1 MQFIIDLFRVKKI
14 ARSPEELI
22 VKDATTRREINPIPQ
37 IYSDIYPTSRQF
49 QPQTRIDKSKKN
61 HELQSGPQQQQQ
73 SPQPQQS
80 PQSQQQHHRY
90 NRGRSR
96 HPAKRVKTR
105 SIGGLPT
112 YEVSDNQID
121 SIPEVIYDE
130 EPIRIE
136 PMIRVTTKKNVFD
149 SVIDIVHQLLD
160 PPKNEPG
167 PLVPIQMPGSKRKI
181 YLRLIEPVDA
191 SEVMVRFVTQ
201 LPVPVI
207 DAEKQYNPFIPIP
220 SIVDPISMLMNQA
233 HHGIHPVIH
242 GDPLFASSSN
252 RHRAIYPPRNVSH
265 VKGVQSPK
273 PLDTNSQNPSK
284 DPQIKGSSPPAIV
297 SNEAESNKNH
307 FTNTRVN
314 LQNQE
319 QQLLSESAASYY
331 QYQAAGEEVMN
342 KVKELLEKENITT
355 TVKTEAD
362 PSVQPW
368 HQLSTHRLPLRQIAP
383 YSPASMEHD
392 SSSSSHTDTYKA
404 PSDVLTGP
412 SSYSTSYEQYNDAAN
427 SAPGFYPSSYSG
439 PSSYSTS
446 YKQNEIHDAH
456 PNTYST
462 SYHKQNE
469 FNNVPSSY
477 SVSYQDQNEFN
488 SAPSSYSTSYQS
500 QDEYSA
506 PDSYATFYEKQND
519 LFSAPSAYSSSYEK
533 PTPPSSFYDK
543 QTGITQTSANSNDA
557 LEIVDPPSYL
567 PGYRTENQ
575 ANRGFATISTRQP
588 RYNNPREMAGLNTG
602 ESASRVIWGKSKQ
615 EKDESSFQKSA
626 EITGTGIDDN
636 REKWQPVVFVHE
648 NAGWH
653 EAYEAEMAKT
663 ATTERQ
669 AVLKARP
676 TKKPSR
682 GAADQARRNV
692 KQRGSV
698 NARDSRCSTVS
709 GEQNGCEQKKSTTTS
724 TTTPRSEST
733 VRIVEKQTQSAVDSE
748 LILVTKS
755 PNITIETLRPNVT
768 AKSPT
773 VSTTMMTLTTMT
785 SKPLVTT
792 TKPLMTTTKPL
803 TTTTKPLVTTTKS
816 PKSMSVN
823 GMTERSKPL
832 LIKVIKST
840 TTEKPSLLI
849 KAIEDIFMNNIGEK
863 LIATEASVIKPTVS
877 NVMKKVTKSTTEKSS
892 STTEKTLIKVTTKVS
907 NNKAKKAE
915 LSKRPLIMKK
925 STYIMKRPTLSSTTK
940 RTVTTQK
947 PTISNTTKKT
957 TLTGKSKF
965 LRTTS
970 KRRSSTT

>member
-1 MQFIIDLFRVKKI
+1 MKFTCFITVCACLSSTVFTNEVKYLNNRVKKI

-22 VKDATTRREINPIPQ
+22 IKDAATRREINPIPQ

-49 QPQTRIDKSKKN
+49 QSRESKKN
-61 HELQSGPQQQQQ
+61 HEVQSGPQQQQQ
-73 SPQPQQS
+73 SSQPQQS
-80 PQSQQQHHRY
+80 PQSQQQQHRY

-96 HPAKRVKTR
+96 HSAKHVKTR

-136 PMIRVTTKKNVFD
+136 PMIRVTRKKNVFD
-149 SVIDIVHQLLD
+149 SIIDIVHQLLD
-160 PPKNEPG
+160 PPKNELG

-220 SIVDPISMLMNQA
+220 SIVDPITMLMNQA
-233 HHGIHPVIH
+233 HHGIHPVLH

-265 VKGVQSPK
+265 VKGVQPPK
-273 PLDTNSQNPSK
+273 SQNSQNPSK
-284 DPQIKGSSPPAIV
+284 DPQIKGSFPPAID
-297 SNEAESNKNH
+297 SNKEESNKNH

-342 KVKELLEKENITT
+342 KVKELLEKENVTT

-383 YSPASMEHD
+383 YSPASMEQD
-392 SSSSSHTDTYKA
+392 SSSHTDTYKA
-404 PSDVLTGP
+404 PSDVFTGP

-427 SAPGFYPSSYSG
+427 SAPEFYPSSYSG
-439 PSSYSTS
+439 PSSYSTP

-469 FNNVPSSY
+469 FNNAPSSY

-488 SAPSSYSTSYQS
+488 GAPSSYSTSYQS
-500 QDEYSA
+500 QEYSA
-506 PDSYATFYEKQND
+506 PDSYATSYGKQND

-543 QTGITQTSANSNDA
+543 QTGITETSANSNA

-575 ANRGFATISTRQP
+575 ASRGFGTISTRQP
-588 RYNNPREMAGLNTG
+588 RYNNPREMAGLNTE

-626 EITGTGIDDN
+626 EITGTGIDDS

-653 EAYEAEMAKT
+653 EAYEAEMMKT

-669 AVLKARP
+669 AVPKARP

-682 GAADQARRNV
+682 GATDQARRNV

-698 NARDSRCSTVS
+698 SARDSRFSTVS

-733 VRIVEKQTQSAVDSE
+733 IRIIEKQTQSVGSE
-748 LILVTKS
+748 LILVTQS
-755 PNITIETLRPNVT
+755 PNITIETLRPNLT
-768 AKSPT
+768 AKSPM
-773 VSTTMMTLTTMT
+773 VSTTMMTLTTVT

-792 TKPLMTTTKPL
+792 TK
-803 TTTTKPLVTTTKS
+803 S
-816 PKSMSVN
+816 PESMSVKN
-823 GMTERSKPL
+823 EMTERSKPL
-832 LIKVIKST
+832 LIKVLKST
-840 TTEKPSLLI
+840 TTEKPLLLI
-849 KAIEDIFMNNIGEK
+849 KAIENIFMSNIEEK

-877 NVMKKVTKSTTEKSS
+877 NVMKKVRSTTEKSS
-892 STTEKTLIKVTTKVS
+892 STIEKTLMKVTTKVS
-907 NNKAKKAE
+907 NNKVKKAE
-915 LSKRPLIMKK
+915 IPKRPMIMKK
-925 STYIMKRPTLSSTTK
+925 STYIMKRPALSSTTE

-947 PTISNTTKKT
+947 PTISSTTKKT
-957 TLTGKSKF
+957 TLAGKSKF
-965 LRTTS
+965 FRTIS
-970 KRRSSTT
+970 KRRPTTT